1 MKLRLSDD
9 FYTSNMDPVT
19 LSLVAGALNNTSS
32 SGTTSE
38 SGSEASGLD
47 SNTFNVI
54 SQVIGGIQQIA
65 NQAEEIRLRELIDQ
79 FKSEFNFG
87 AISSLEEVK
96 LLNLAMAFDMEIKR
110 LQAEKAPANTPQG
123 RIDRRYIQAFKILNA
138 AIDAEAKLRGYKR
151 VGSVGTPANQYFL
164 KIEDVVSS
172 VLPGS
177 SAGTPSGSS
186 LMPSSP
192 IIAGIPNVAVLGL
205 VGVLGY
211 MLLKK

>member
-9 FYTSNMDPVT
+9 FNTSNMDPVT
-19 LSLVAGALNNTSS
+19 LSLVAGALNNSTS

-38 SGSEASGLD
+38 SGSETAGLD

-54 SQVIGGIQQIA
+54 AQVIGGIQSIV
-65 NQAEEIRLRELIDQ
+65 NQAEETRLRELIDGLKAQ
-79 FKSEFNFG
+79 FDLG
-87 AISSLEEVK
+87 AIASLSDLK
-96 LLNLAMAFDMEIKR
+96 LLNYAMAFDMEIKR

-164 KIEDVVSS
+164 KVEDVVNS
-172 VLPGS
+172 LAPGS

-186 LMPSSP
+186 LIPSSP
-192 IIAGIPNVAVLGL
+192 IIAGIPNIAVVGL
-205 VGVLGY
+205 VGALAY
-211 MLLKK
+211 MLFKK